1 MSKSK
6 QIVIDIKNISKTY
19 ISGELKVQAL
29 KNIDL
34 MVKGSERVVILGPSG
49 SGKTTLLN
57 LLGGITSPDEG
68 NGHLKIFG
76 KNLQSYNEKRLAEY
90 RRDNI
95 GFIFQFF
102 NLFPTLNAIDNIII
116 GIDLLKKKIKKRS
129 NFKRS

>member
-34 MVKGSERVVILGPSG
+34 IVEDSERVVILGPSG

-68 NGHLKIFG
+68 NGH
-76 KNLQSYNEKRLAEY
+76 
-90 RRDNI
+90 
-95 GFIFQFF
+95 
-102 NLFPTLNAIDNIII
+102 
-116 GIDLLKKKIKKRS
+116 
-129 NFKRS
+129 